1 MDDPQVAS
9 AFGGAKY
16 GAAAGLVAAAI
27 VVNESFPF
35 SVFPLQPGFVF
46 GYWIGMGMAVMRG
59 TPGSRQRP
67 MGSSIPLRS
76 RNSLRLAAAHG

>member
-27 VVNESFPF
+27 VLNESFPF
-35 SVFPLQPGFVF
+35 NFLSVQPGFVF
-46 GYWIGMGMAVMRG
+46 GYWIGIGMAIGAGIGWWRAG
-59 TPGSRQRP
+59 R
-67 MGSSIPLRS
+67 
-76 RNSLRLAAAHG
+76 A